1 MLNDIEIAQQ
11 AHMANIKDVA
21 ASIGIAEDDIEMY
34 GKYKAKL
41 SSELIKKVSDND
53 DGKLILVTAINPTP
67 AGEGK
72 TTVTVGLGEAMAK
85 LGKKSLIALREPSL
99 GPCFGIKG
107 GAAGGGY
114 AQVVPMEDL
123 NLHFTGDFHAI
134 T

>member
-21 ASIGIAEDDIEMY
+21 ASIGIDEDDIEMY

-41 SSELIKKVSDND
+41 SSELIKRVSDNE

-85 LGKKSLIALREPSL
+85 LGKKALLSLIH
-99 GPCFGIKG
+99 I
-107 GAAGGGY
+107 
-114 AQVVPMEDL
+114 
-123 NLHFTGDFHAI
+123 
-134 T
+134 